1 MANFSEFLGGLASGF
16 SDARVNSDVQS
27 LKIAEEYAKNDLL
40 KHFSVPRMRIDKV
53 ELNIPIAVGGM
64 AQRAQRTFRTLNQ
77 EAVLAKTMEVMLG
90 SMNTER
96 LSAAAWER
104 LRLYTKDQIAL
115 ADAKMRENR
124 AVEPLEEFTK
134 IMSIRTRQVQE
145 QTYDSIVV
153 ARQERLR
160 ADTIQLNEFQL
171 EENMLRVNETQRLDR
186 IRQVTDLNE
195 LERHTYLKLQDALKE
210 EFLFNEMTEVLD
222 YVDVVVEHDRL
233 KEIAPQNIIMVKMTL
248 SEQGMEW
255 VSMEDADGNAVP
267 RLLPE

>member
-53 ELNIPIAVGGM
+53 ELNIPIAIEGM
-64 AQRAQRTFRTLNQ
+64 VQREQRTFRRLNQ
-77 EAVLAKTMEVMLG
+77 DRVLAMTMEVMDKYLD
-90 SMNTER
+90 TQR
-96 LSAAAWER
+96 VSAATWQR
-104 LRLYTKDQIAL
+104 LRLYAKDQIAL
-115 ADAKMRENR
+115 ADAKIQENR
-124 AVEPLEEFTK
+124 AENPLDEYSK
-134 IMSIRTRQVQE
+134 IMSIRMRQAQDR
-145 QTYDSIVV
+145 TYESIEM
-153 ARQERLR
+153 ARPAPLGE
-160 ADTIQLNEFQL
+160 D
-171 EENMLRVNETQRLDR
+171 MLQVNETQRLDLFNR
-186 IRQVTDLNE
+186 VEE
-195 LERHTYLKLQDALKE
+195 LDRMESLAYFKFQDILKE

-222 YVDVVVEHDRL
+222 YVDVIVDYGRL
-233 KEIAPQNIIMVKMTL
+233 KDIAPQNIIMVKMTL